1 MSARLATLAGAIVV
15 AVVLAG
21 AAVAYH
27 VDDTII
33 GRKSASGRRPAAT
46 AVATTTVHV
55 RKLVVRVSAK
65 PNQRTSGI
73 WSISCGVQYNAFT
86 RDADR
91 FRGRTPLTVPVRTPT
106 NFPLATA
113 PCKVAGT
120 ASLAGRG
127 RVTVELVVR
136 S

>member
-1 MSARLATLAGAIVV
+1 MTRMLTAALVACGVAAISGVG
-15 AVVLAG
+15 L
-21 AAVAYH
+21 AYH

-33 GRKSASGRRPAAT
+33 GKKSASGRRPAAT

>member
-1 MSARLATLAGAIVV
+1 MTRMLTAALVACGVAAISGVG
-15 AVVLAG
+15 LG
-21 AAVAYH
+21 YH

-33 GRKSASGRRPAAT
+33 GKKSASGRRPAAT

>member
-1 MSARLATLAGAIVV
+1 MTRMLTAALVACGVAAISGVG
-15 AVVLAG
+15 L
-21 AAVAYH
+21 AYH

-33 GRKSASGRRPAAT
+33 GKKSASGRRPAAT

-120 ASLAGRG
+120 ASLEGRG